1 MARRA
6 AVAGCLVFSGLS
18 ALVYQIIWVRLL
30 GFTFGTTTE
39 AVSTV
44 LAVFFGGLA
53 LGNLGAA
60 ALLPRVSRPL
70 RAYALLELGIG
81 LFALVSV
88 PLLQALS
95 GVHVLLGAGQGPLA
109 QTALRVAGSAAVL
122 LPPTIAMGATLPVV
136 ARGLVTEDRSVGRW
150 SAVLYGANTAGA
162 VLGAYL
168 CGFWLIPGLGLM
180 RTVWLAGLVNLGV
193 AAAVLAVG
201 GGLRVPAPPSLAAPG
216 TTAGSTHGRL
226 AFLLFFGVS
235 GFVAIGYEIVWSKVF
250 GIVMEGTLYGFA
262 AVLSAFLFG
271 IALGSLVA
279 APFVDRIRDLP
290 RAFGLLHAGIAVA
303 VGLGIRVVPD
313 LPFYLKQ
320 LSGLE
325 SVDALHRLYLLV
337 FPIVLVPTALFGA
350 AFPVLVRIVARQ
362 AVAAGRG
369 IGVATAV
376 NTAGSILASLLV
388 GFVWIPTLGMDR
400 TLVLLLLLDGT
411 VALVAI
417 GAYQQT
423 RGWRAGASVAGC
435 AAAIALV
442 LAGFDGVRVDHA
454 IAGYPLQASTLAE
467 YRRLLGVELAA
478 QRYRKEGRT
487 AVVTVHTLP
496 THRFLRT
503 NGLPE
508 AGYVLRPP
516 YYPAEVMLLGVL
528 PYLTARDQPRRG
540 LVVGLGGGNTLD
552 ALLQTDLESIDV
564 VELERAVIDA
574 LPVFARGRDDPLA
587 DPRVHLI
594 VNDGR
599 NELLLSTLD
608 GRPPWDL
615 IASQPSHPWRVG
627 AASLFTEEYFE
638 LARSRL
644 APGGRFAVWVNGF
657 RVDEDSFLAI
667 VASFERIF
675 PGSLFFEGSE
685 GHGRSDFLLLG
696 GPEPVVLDPVEMARR
711 MEEPR
716 QRALLDRFRFRTV
729 EDVLA
734 AFEAPTAAIAAL
746 ARQDRNTDDDA
757 YVETRVP
764 RDLSQR
770 NIDFA
775 ALEKRLPAGVPAL
788 PPLSGPVDVPR
799 LARALLDSGRA
810 GRLSLGA
817 KLERLLEPG
826 PEGLDPVLR
835 ESFLIGGRIRD
846 PERRRAQADAVA
858 KLQAEH
864 PERPEPW
871 RVLGD
876 ARRAV
881 SDFQGAALAYAE
893 AFERSHDPADAFAA
907 GRALASVDAARAA
920 EWFARIPPEAR
931 EAYPELAFHDARRA
945 ADAGADGSELR
956 AVYERLRAFRATRD
970 GRGYPG
976 IDELLARI
984 ATRLGDEPAA
994 RAYADLA
1001 RERRRADAA
1010 SASARARGQ
1019 LDAKNL
1025 DAAAAAIDEAERLSP
1040 GDPEIAGLR
1049 ARLALLRQDPEALAA
1064 ALVRLRELSGSYE
1077 AAVLAE
1083 NRFRE
1088 ENGLSLLPALSAD
1101 ALLAEPPSRLP
1112 PSGDGA
1118 PQGGAAPVAER

>member
-60 ALLPRVSRPL
+60 ALLPRITLPL

-81 LFALVSV
+81 LYALASV
-88 PLLQALS
+88 PLLQLLS

-109 QTALRVAGSAAVL
+109 QTALRVVGSAAVL

-150 SAVLYGANTAGA
+150 SAVLYGATTAGA

-168 CGFWLIPGLGLM
+168 CGFWLIPGLGLT
-180 RTVWLAGLVNLGV
+180 RTVWLAGLVNLAV
-193 AAAVLAVG
+193 ATAVLAVG
-201 GGLRVPAPPSLAAPG
+201 GGLRAPALPAAAPASA
-216 TTAGSTHGRL
+216 AGAAREARGRL
-226 AFLLFFGVS
+226 VFLLFFGVS
-235 GFVAIGYEIVWSKVF
+235 GFVAIGYEILWSKVF

-290 RAFGLLHAGIAVA
+290 RAFGLLHAGTAVA
-303 VGLGIRVVPD
+303 VGLGIRAVPD

-325 SVDALHRLYLLV
+325 WVDPLHRLYLLV

-362 AVAAGRG
+362 AAAAGRG

-388 GFVWIPTLGMDR
+388 GFLWIPSLGMDR

-411 VALVAI
+411 VALVAL
-417 GAYQQT
+417 GAYQRA

-467 YRRLLGVELAA
+467 YRRQLRVELAA

-508 AGYVLRPP
+508 AGYVFRPP
-516 YYPAEVMLLGVL
+516 YYPEEVMLLGVL
-528 PYLTARDQPRRG
+528 PYLTARDQPRRA

-574 LPVFARGRDDPLA
+574 LPVFARGRDDQLA

-599 NELLLSTLD
+599 NELLLSGHD

-615 IASQPSHPWRVG
+615 ISSQPSHPWRVG

-667 VASFERIF
+667 VASFER
-675 PGSLFFEGSE
+675 
-685 GHGRSDFLLLG
+685 
-696 GPEPVVLDPVEMARR
+696 A
-711 MEEPR
+711 
-716 QRALLDRFRFRTV
+716 
-729 EDVLA
+729 
-734 AFEAPTAAIAAL
+734 
-746 ARQDRNTDDDA
+746 
-757 YVETRVP
+757 
-764 RDLSQR
+764 
-770 NIDFA
+770 
-775 ALEKRLPAGVPAL
+775 
-788 PPLSGPVDVPR
+788 
-799 LARALLDSGRA
+799 
-810 GRLSLGA
+810 
-817 KLERLLEPG
+817 
-826 PEGLDPVLR
+826 
-835 ESFLIGGRIRD
+835 
-846 PERRRAQADAVA
+846 
-858 KLQAEH
+858 
-864 PERPEPW
+864 
-871 RVLGD
+871 
-876 ARRAV
+876 
-881 SDFQGAALAYAE
+881 
-893 AFERSHDPADAFAA
+893 
-907 GRALASVDAARAA
+907 
-920 EWFARIPPEAR
+920 
-931 EAYPELAFHDARRA
+931 
-945 ADAGADGSELR
+945 
-956 AVYERLRAFRATRD
+956 
-970 GRGYPG
+970 
-976 IDELLARI
+976 
-984 ATRLGDEPAA
+984 
-994 RAYADLA
+994 
-1001 RERRRADAA
+1001 
-1010 SASARARGQ
+1010 
-1019 LDAKNL
+1019 
-1025 DAAAAAIDEAERLSP
+1025 
-1040 GDPEIAGLR
+1040 
-1049 ARLALLRQDPEALAA
+1049 
-1064 ALVRLRELSGSYE
+1064 
-1077 AAVLAE
+1077 
-1083 NRFRE
+1083 
-1088 ENGLSLLPALSAD
+1088 
-1101 ALLAEPPSRLP
+1101 
-1112 PSGDGA
+1112 
-1118 PQGGAAPVAER
+1118 